1 MEIMISIGIGM
12 IGIIETIGMIERRQ
26 GIGMKETEGIIEIV
40 VIRIIMSVGREEV
53 DQEKDL
59 KTK

>member
-40 VIRIIMSVGREEV
+40 VIRIIMSAEREGV
-53 DQEKDL
+53 DREKDL
-59 KTK
+59 ETK